1 MRPPRLAPLPPLAG
15 GGGVWQTRG
24 AMTDAATNP
33 LFCDNRMK
41 LGIIAMN
48 CSHGST
54 ITTAENSWEMTWPDT
69 REVAIAADRAGLEV
83 LLPVARWKGYGGP
96 TNFNNR
102 TFETYSWASAVA
114 AVTGH
119 SCIFSTSH
127 VPLIHPVA
135 AAKQCATIDHV
146 SGGRFA
152 LNIVCGWFRNEFE
165 MFGAEWREHDL
176 RYEYA
181 AEWLD
186 FVRRIWAEEAEFDY
200 DGRWFT
206 ARKVWSQPKPIQETM
221 PIMNAGGSPAG
232 QRFAATQAD
241 MNFVIL
247 KEHEVEAGRRQ
258 IDALKSMA
266 RAAGREVQS
275 WIHVYVV
282 CRDTEREARDYLDY
296 YVRRRGDREAADNLL
311 EIFGIQS
318 QTLDAAA
325 LDAFRFHF
333 IAGHGGYP
341 LVGTPERIVD
351 EIDKLIEI
359 GIDGILMSWV
369 DYKAELRQW
378 IDEVLP
384 LMEQNGQRKPHRR
397 APEGAGAGRAA

>member
-1 MRPPRLAPLPPLAG
+1 MSSSGTP
-15 GGGVWQTRG
+15 
-24 AMTDAATNP
+24 NP
-33 LFCDNRMK
+33 LFGDNAMK

-54 ITTAENSWEMTWPDT
+54 ITLAENSWEMNWPDT
-69 REVAIAADRAGLEV
+69 REVAMMADRAGLEV
-83 LLPVARWKGYGGP
+83 LLPVGRWKGYGGP

-102 TFETYSWASAVA
+102 TFETYTWAAAVA
-114 AVTGH
+114 AVTDY

-165 MFGAEWREHDL
+165 MFDAQWRAHDL

-181 AEWLD
+181 TEWLE
-186 FVRRIWAEEAEFDY
+186 FARRIWTEDAEFDF

-206 ARKVWSQPKPIQETM
+206 ARNVWSQPKPVQKVM

-232 QRFAATQAD
+232 RSFAATQAD

-247 KEHEVEAGRRQ
+247 SEHDVEGGKAQ
-258 IDALKSMA
+258 IQSLKKMA
-266 RAAGREVQS
+266 RGVGREIQS

-282 CRDTEREARDYLDY
+282 CRDTEKEAREYLDY
-296 YVRRRGDREAADNLL
+296 YVREKGDYEAVNNLL
-311 EIFGIQS
+311 EIFEIQS
-318 QTLDAAA
+318 ETFDMKKLDEM
-325 LDAFRFHF
+325 RFHF

-341 LVGTPERIVD
+341 LVGTPEQIVD

-359 GIDGILMSWV
+359 GVDGVLMSWV
-369 DYKAELRQW
+369 DYKTELRQW

-384 LMEQNGQRKPHRR
+384 LMEQNGQRKPLRR
-397 APEGAGAGRAA
+397 AA